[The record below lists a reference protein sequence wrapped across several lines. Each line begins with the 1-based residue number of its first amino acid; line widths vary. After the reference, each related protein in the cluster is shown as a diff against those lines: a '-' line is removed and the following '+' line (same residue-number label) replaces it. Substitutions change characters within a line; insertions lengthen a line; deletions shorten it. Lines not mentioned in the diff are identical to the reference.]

1 MRFFTPELYLRFNSR
16 DDAVALAADAEW
28 EAAIARY
35 DGHLESFRSK
45 MPSQVVKLSEMCL
58 HDADI
63 LLRQEQQEPFELP
76 YAKTGPAPWPLVPWY
91 GVFTLAVRHE
101 DQVLAILYF
110 LWDHV
115 AEKPV
120 YAGLAVRRRPASI
133 GFMTRSITLPG
144 AGGHFVHN
152 VLMSTGIVLSI
163 PFSAVL
169 ILAVPSGTGGW
180 RGAIKADRLSRL
192 LARLTKAG
200 GVAEWPIAPVL
211 KTGDGASRPRVR
223 IPPPPLSATAAVPIT
238 GSHLWVFIRG

>member
-1 MRFFTPELYLRFNSR
+1 MQVRTRCLTISLTPDHRQGTRFTKRQTDMLSEHTMRFFTPELYLRFNSR

-115 AEKPV
+115 AEKP
-120 YAGLAVRRRPASI
+120 ATQDWPFAT
-133 GFMTRSITLPG
+133 TREHWLYDEIDYTAG

-169 ILAVPSGTGGW
+169 IARFPV
-180 RGAIKADRLSRL
+180 AQADGEGRS
-192 LARLTKAG
+192 KQ
-200 GVAEWPIAPVL
+200 
-211 KTGDGASRPRVR
+211 
-223 IPPPPLSATAAVPIT
+223 TA
-238 GSHLWVFIRG
+238 